1 MSSVFLTG
9 GAGFIGSHTAVEF
22 IKQGYDV
29 VIADDLSNAEESVID
44 RIAVITGKRPAFYK
58 ADVCDRAAV
67 EKIFDENDIDSVVH
81 FAARKS
87 VGESVGKPLL
97 YYRVNLDS
105 TVTLLEVMKKKG
117 CRKFIFSSS
126 ACVYGESSQVPFT
139 EESPAGLC
147 TNPYGRTKHICED
160 ILKDVSKSDPELSAV
175 ILRYF
180 NPIGADESGIIGE
193 DPRGI
198 PTNLMPNLTRAA
210 AGELEKI
217 YVFGT
222 DYPTPD
228 GSGVRDY
235 LHVTDLAMGHIAA
248 LRYADSHTGCEV
260 FNLGTG
266 RGYSVLEVINSFE
279 RVNKLKLPVFL
290 AERRPGDVAVSYAD
304 ASKAERLLGWKA
316 EKSLDE
322 MCESSWK
329 WEKKARG
336 LE

>member
-1 MSSVFLTG
+1 MSSVLLTG

-22 IKQGYDV
+22 IKRGYDV

-44 RIAVITGKRPAFYK
+44 RIALITGKRPVFYK

-67 EKIFDENDIDSVVH
+67 ERIFDENDIDSVVH

-87 VGESVGKPLL
+87 VGESVNKPLM

-105 TVTLLEVMKKKG
+105 TVTLLEVMKEKG
-117 CRKFIFSSS
+117 CKKFIFSSS
-126 ACVYGESSQVPFT
+126 ACVYGDSSRVPFT
-139 EESPAGLC
+139 EESPAGQC
-147 TNPYGRTKHICED
+147 ANPYGRTKHICED
-160 ILKDVSKSDPELSAV
+160 ILMDVSKADPGLSAV

-180 NPIGADESGIIGE
+180 NPIGADESGLIGE
-193 DPRGI
+193 GPRGI

-235 LHVTDLAMGHIAA
+235 LHVTDLATGHIAA

-266 RGYSVLEVINSFE
+266 RGYSVLEVIESFE
-279 RVNKLKLPVFL
+279 RVNGLKLPVVL

-304 ASKAERLLGWKA
+304 PSKAERLLGWKA